1 MLYAKEVQ
9 YVLSPLKPH
18 RRSIAIGW
26 MVAALV
32 LDGCAMGPR
41 MPAAW
46 LYGLSGFCWG
56 MLVTSWF
63 VLAPDR
69 EKELS
74 S

>member
-9 YVLSPLKPH
+9 YVLSPFKPH
-18 RRSIAIGW
+18 RRSIASAW

-32 LDGCAMGPR
+32 LDGLATNPH
-41 MPAAW
+41 MPVAW

-56 MLVTSWF
+56 MLFTTWR

-69 EKELS
+69 HDNLS